1 MYNLN
6 YRMAAMA
13 AVCLAAAAC
22 SKSSSPTQPTTAATT
37 ATAESTAAT
46 SSVTVPRAVSPAAG
60 ASIRNVDQPVT
71 LVVANAVVTQSAVAT
86 YTFEV
91 STDSGFATKAYSK
104 TGVVAGA
111 SGQTSLTID
120 KIPAGTSYF
129 WHARAD
135 GGGTSGPFSAARA
148 FTIGPAITIDSATLV
163 SPISGAATGARPTF
177 TVTNATRSGPIG
189 ALTYRFEIAANSAF
203 SALLVSGTVNEGT
216 SRTTFTPSIDLPAE
230 TTLFWRVTVSDLA
243 NGVSGP
249 TTLAASFAT
258 SLAID
263 LKKVVY
269 LNSPD
274 VSSWPQTATL
284 SLVEQDGGGDGPVCM
299 NYTDPGWPDSHW
311 PFGGSDPDFGV
322 YANQW
327 YFARIGGVWYG
338 GAGEWIYRGASSC
351 KAGQGTRTIGPDSGF
366 GPPFSSWVPQVG
378 ELVGF
383 MVSSV
388 ARNGPVKRTVDE
400 RSNVVVQP
408 WRDTSLGSRSTGRIR

>member
-1 MYNLN
+1 MYNSN
-6 YRMAAMA
+6 YRLAAMA

-37 ATAESTAAT
+37 ATAESAAAT
-46 SSVTVPRAVSPAAG
+46 ASVTVPRAVSPAAG

-71 LVVANAVVTQSAVAT
+71 LVVANAVITQSATAT

-104 TGVVAGA
+104 TGVAAGA

-189 ALTYRFEIAANSAF
+189 ALTYRFEIATNGAF
-203 SALLVSGTVNEGT
+203 SPLLVSGTVNEGT

-299 NYTDPGWPDSHW
+299 SYTDPGWPDSHW
-311 PFGGSDPDFGV
+311 PFGGSDPNFGV

-366 GPPFSSWVPQVG
+366 GQPFASWVPQVG

-400 RSNVVVQP
+400 RSNVIVQP
-408 WRDTSLGSRSTGRIR
+408 WRDTSLGSRSTGRMR